1 MNEYEIN
8 EINIL
13 PEEIGEIF
21 KTRYLDY
28 ALSVITDRALP
39 NAIDGFKPVQ
49 RRIIYSMFENG
60 LLSGRRVKCAKIV
73 GDVMGNYHPHGDSSI
88 YGTLVGMGQ
97 PFNNIVPFIDKQGN
111 FGSIDGDPPASMRYT
126 EAKLS
131 EICNHLVKDI
141 EYTDKID
148 NFDQNKKEPVV
159 LPVEFPSI
167 LLNGNMGIAVGMASN
182 ILPHNLNEICDA
194 TIHYIHN
201 KDCTIKDL
209 CKHLKGPD
217 FPTGGMLSKQD
228 NIYDIYQDGKG
239 SFSVRSHI
247 ELSKRGNN
255 QCLIIKDLPWG
266 VNKIKLVENIDYL
279 SRDNK
284 TKDKKGNTIIE
295 KAKIE
300 GIKDVVDESNLKNGI
315 KICIIL
321 DKNAQPDLVVNQL
334 YKYTNCHAK
343 FNLNT
348 KALVNGKP
356 KQLSLKDIFEIFLEF
371 RREIITRKLNAEKE
385 KIEAKLHILDG
396 YFLIFDKIK
405 TVIDIIEKY
414 DGNDLS
420 EELQNK
426 FSLSK
431 IQADSVLALKLKRL
445 SKLDRLDIKNE
456 YNNLIERKK
465 TIIEI
470 LSDILNIDNI
480 IVSELKEIKKK
491 YGVDRKTEITTPFTE
506 IEALDTIP
514 EDNMVIALTLQG
526 YIKRLSLDT
535 YKTQARKGA
544 GVTGGNYNDD
554 DYIQTIKIAN
564 THDDLLFFTT
574 KGKCYY
580 LQVYMIPEM
589 QRTARGTLISRII
602 NLQENEKVT
611 SMLSLN
617 ELSDDKSLIL
627 TTKNGITKRIDT
639 DNIKKIRK
647 SGTCLISIDEGDELI
662 GINIVDDT
670 DELLISSSNGMFLRI
685 SCKKIRIMGK
695 GARGV
700 NTIKLANDD
709 KVVCTNVVNP
719 GDEIIIVT
727 EFGLGKRIMVEEY
740 RLSQGYRG
748 KGVLSCKINKTG
760 KIVGVK
766 SIDSEKIEK
775 SQIMLMTNKSKVIRI
790 DLKDVRF
797 IETRTGKGVR
807 LQKLNDD
814 EKIASFDIISDI
826 IEKQ

>member
-1 MNEYEIN
+1 MNEFELN
-8 EINIL
+8 ETNIL

-60 LLSGRRVKCAKIV
+60 LLHGRRVKCAKIV

-131 EICNHLVKDI
+131 EICTHLVKDI
-141 EYTDKID
+141 DYTEKID
-148 NFDQNKKEPVV
+148 NFDQNKKEPVA
-159 LPVEFPSI
+159 LPVEFPAI

-194 TIHYIHN
+194 TIYYINN
-201 KDCTIKDL
+201 KDCTIKEL
-209 CKHLKGPD
+209 CKYLKGPD

-228 NIYDIYQDGKG
+228 NLHTIYQDGKG
-239 SFSVRSHI
+239 GFSVRSHI

-279 SRDNK
+279 SHDNK
-284 TKDKKGNTIIE
+284 TKDKKGNTLVE

-300 GIKDVVDESNLKNGI
+300 GIKDVIDESNLKNGI
-315 KICIIL
+315 RICIIL

-334 YKYTNCHAK
+334 YKYTNCHTK
-343 FNLNT
+343 FNLNM

-356 KQLSLKDIFEIFLEF
+356 KQLSIKEIFEIFLEF
-371 RREIITRKLNAEKE
+371 RRDIIVKKLNSEKE

-405 TVIDIIEKY
+405 LVIDVIEKY
-414 DGNDLS
+414 DGENLS
-420 EELQNK
+420 DELQNK
-426 FSLSK
+426 FLLSK
-431 IQADSVLALKLKRL
+431 IQADAVLSLRLKRL
-445 SKLDRLDIKNE
+445 SKLDKLDIKNE
-456 YNNLIERKK
+456 YDNLKERKQQ
-465 TIIEI
+465 IIEI
-470 LSDILNIDNI
+470 LSDINNIDNI
-480 IVSELKEIKKK
+480 IISELKEIKKK
-491 YGVDRKTEITTPFTE
+491 YGENRKTEITTPFTE

-514 EDNMVIALTLQG
+514 EDNMVIALTAQG

-544 GVTGGNYNDD
+544 GVKGGNYNDD
-554 DYIQTIKIAN
+554 DYVQTIKIAN

-602 NLQENEKVT
+602 NLQENEKIT
-611 SMLSLN
+611 AMLSINDL
-617 ELSDDKSLIL
+617 EDDKSLIL
-627 TTKNGITKRIDT
+627 TSKNGFTKRLDT

-647 SGTCLISIDEGDELI
+647 NGTCLITIENDDELI
-662 GINIVDDT
+662 SVNIADET
-670 DELLISSSNGMFLRI
+670 DELLISTINGLSLRI
-685 SCKKIRIMGK
+685 ACKKIRVMGK
-695 GARGV
+695 NARGV
-700 NTIKLANDD
+700 STIKLSKND
-709 KVVCTNVVNP
+709 KVICTNVVNP

-727 EFGLGKRIMVEEY
+727 ELGLGKRVMVEEY
-740 RLSQGYRG
+740 RLSLGYKG
-748 KGVLSCKINKTG
+748 KGVINCKVDKTG
-760 KIVGVK
+760 KVVGVK
-766 SIDSEKIEK
+766 SIDSEKINNA
-775 SQIMLMTNKSKVIRI
+775 QIMLMTNKSKIIRI
-790 DLKDVRF
+790 DLSGVRF
-797 IETRTGKGVR
+797 METRTGKGVR
-807 LQKLNDD
+807 LQRLNDD
-814 EKIASFDIISDI
+814 EKITSFDIVSDI
-826 IEKQ
+826 VDKQ